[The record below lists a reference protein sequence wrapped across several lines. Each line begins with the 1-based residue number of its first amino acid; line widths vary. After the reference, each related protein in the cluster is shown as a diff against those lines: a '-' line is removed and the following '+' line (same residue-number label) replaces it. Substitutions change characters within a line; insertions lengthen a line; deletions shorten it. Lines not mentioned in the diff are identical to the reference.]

1 MAVNVSAYFIAFTTW
16 RLILKRATGVL
27 MGLQPGSAYA
37 QGILL
42 TNLNQVVNL
51 INAAYAK
58 RVLRRGHVALP
69 FVGGDLERL
78 GRRSCRGPGAGK
90 SSSAL
95 HLVEDS
101 FRFLSADRV
110 LALAGSDQVE
120 VLGYPKQPRV
130 N

>member
-1 MAVNVSAYFIAFTTW
+1 
-16 RLILKRATGVL
+16 
-27 MGLQPGSAYA
+27 
-37 QGILL
+37 
-42 TNLNQVVNL
+42 
-51 INAAYAK
+51 
-58 RVLRRGHVALP
+58 
-69 FVGGDLERL
+69 
-78 GRRSCRGPGAGK
+78 
-90 SSSAL
+90 L